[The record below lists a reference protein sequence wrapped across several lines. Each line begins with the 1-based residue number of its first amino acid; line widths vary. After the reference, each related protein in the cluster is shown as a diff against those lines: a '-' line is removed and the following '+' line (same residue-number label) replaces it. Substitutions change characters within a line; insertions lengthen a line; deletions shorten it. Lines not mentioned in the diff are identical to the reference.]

1 MELGGRRAH
10 QFISVG
16 LEEQRQYVW
25 ACVWGEWQSQR
36 WQRPIEAD
44 REHWWCKWSKVKNS
58 HLTKLF
64 ICMAVYVKQRELWHN
79 ERRSVSNTV
88 KHTYGHKRKG
98 WSKVHF
104 ALAAL
109 RTSLLNTRAPQSFL
123 FHRHG
128 GHLPYF
134 SNHPTGERCI
144 FKGLAILFLVV
155 RQCNVTADN
164 WQHCSSS
171 ELLKH

>member
-1 MELGGRRAH
+1 MCG
-10 QFISVG
+10 SV
-16 LEEQRQYVW
+16 
-25 ACVWGEWQSQR
+25 CGESDNLR
-36 WQRPIEAD
+36 GDNSLLRLTGNIGDASD
-44 REHWWCKWSKVKNS
+44 LKVKNS

-88 KHTYGHKRKG
+88 KHTYGHKRKR

-104 ALAAL
+104 ALGAL
-109 RTSLLNTRAPQSFL
+109 RTSLLNTSAPQSLL

-134 SNHPTGERCI
+134 NNHPAGESCI

-164 WQHCSSS
+164 WQHCSFW